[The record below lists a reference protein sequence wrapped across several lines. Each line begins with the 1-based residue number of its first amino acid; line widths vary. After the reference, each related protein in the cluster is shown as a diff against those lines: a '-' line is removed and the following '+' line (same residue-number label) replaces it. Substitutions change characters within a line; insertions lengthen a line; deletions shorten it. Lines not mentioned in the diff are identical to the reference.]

1 MYARSLPVGDLTFL
15 VSGKLWRNSLIMQ
28 DLETGT
34 LWSHL
39 TGEAL
44 DGELVGTQ
52 LEIIDAVQT
61 TWAAWRDRHPDT
73 LLLKKD
79 QPTSGSRYAGYFDD
93 PERTGLF
100 RGQWLVGR
108 LPGKTLVYGLRHDGH
123 AAAVTAEILAAP
135 GPLRV
140 DLGPHTAL
148 VERGDDGGV
157 RAWLPGDG
165 DQPTPL
171 DVLEVFWFAWSS
183 FYPQTTV
190 VD

>member
-1 MYARSLPVGDLTFL
+1 VYARSLPVGDLTFL

-44 DGELVGTQ
+44 EGELAGTQ
-52 LEIIDAVQT
+52 LEIIGAVQT
-61 TWAAWRDRHPDT
+61 TWSAWRDRHPDT

-79 QPTSGSRYAGYFDD
+79 QPTTGSRYADYFDD

-100 RGQWLVGR
+100 RGQWLAGR
-108 LPGKTLVYGLRHDGH
+108 LPGKELVYGIRHDGH
-123 AAAVTAEILAAP
+123 AVAVTRSALGSEGSRRIA
-135 GPLRV
+135 V
-140 DLGPHTAL
+140 GPHDVL
-148 VERGDDGGV
+148 VERGGDGGV
-157 RAWLPGDG
+157 RAWLPDEDG
-165 DQPTPL
+165 QPL

-183 FYPQTTV
+183 FYPHTEV